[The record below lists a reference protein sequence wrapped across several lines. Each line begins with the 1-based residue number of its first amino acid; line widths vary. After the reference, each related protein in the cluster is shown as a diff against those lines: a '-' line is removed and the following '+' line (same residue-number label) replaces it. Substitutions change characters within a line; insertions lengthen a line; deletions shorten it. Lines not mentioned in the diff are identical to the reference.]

1 MRGMTGVRC
10 RETLI
15 DFDFLESMDSDLPT
29 AFNPLVPARGI
40 LFP

>member
-1 MRGMTGVRC
+1 MRC

-15 DFDFLESMDSDLPT
+15 DFDFLENMDSDLPT
-29 AFNPLVPARGI
+29 VFNPLVRSSGI